1 VKVIVPDGVKLR
13 MIDSD
18 LLRETLIVE
27 LAVLVVSTDCAIDA
41 EADAEAVLVSDF
53 AVERDADTVILSS
66 GLSDDVM

>member
-1 VKVIVPDGVKLR
+1 MKVIVPDGVKLR

-53 AVERDADTVILSS
+53 AAERDADTVILSS
-66 GLSDDVM
+66 ELSDNVM